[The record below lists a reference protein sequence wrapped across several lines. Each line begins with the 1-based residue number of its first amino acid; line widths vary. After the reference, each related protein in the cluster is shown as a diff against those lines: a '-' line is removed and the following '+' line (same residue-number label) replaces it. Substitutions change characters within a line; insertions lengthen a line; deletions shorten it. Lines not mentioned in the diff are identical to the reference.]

1 MLNGFFFQDDSN
13 EENSSMNLN
22 YSLNDTENFNSAFNL
37 VFNNNIEEG
46 NSDIEIKKPLFST
59 EVFGKK
65 KRGRYAKNKSKRR
78 EHNKMTEDNVITK
91 IQTHFMSFIIKFIND
106 CINLKG
112 QKNKFKKF
120 NHKIK
125 SNISKRHIKKLKDS
139 SIKDLLKNIPIS
151 TKYKNHNEFINKNLV
166 DKLSKDS
173 FFKGLFNMRYLD
185 LFNYYYNN
193 NRPLK
198 EISINN
204 KIIKLS
210 PKTETFY
217 ELIEKHKDYKERILE
232 VTEKIYINEIY

>member
-1 MLNGFFFQDDSN
+1 M
-13 EENSSMNLN
+13 
-22 YSLNDTENFNSAFNL
+22 
-37 VFNNNIEEG
+37 
-46 NSDIEIKKPLFST
+46 
-59 EVFGKK
+59 
-65 KRGRYAKNKSKRR
+65 
-78 EHNKMTEDNVITK
+78 
-91 IQTHFMSFIIKFIND
+91 
-106 CINLKG
+106 
-112 QKNKFKKF
+112 
-120 NHKIK
+120 
-125 SNISKRHIKKLKDS
+125 KDS